1 MEAYKFETKIMENGI
16 IKIPELSVLKDHK
29 IEIIVMLKP
38 EKKKQSGT
46 TIEDFLAYWSGFFKN
61 VETDDARYQSLME
74 KHK

>member
-16 IKIPELSVLKDHK
+16 IKIPELSAHKDHK

-38 EKKKQSGT
+38 EKKKQTGI
-46 TIEDFLAYWSGFFKN
+46 TIEDFLAQWSGFFKT
-61 VETDDARYQSLME
+61 VETDDTRYHALME